1 MNRHSSINRI
11 PYRISSEVSRVWVPV
26 AETGKGSG
34 KSGHSRSIAKR
45 GVFAAAISLVLS
57 PLAHAA
63 PPSSPCASPACGSV
77 ALSATSHPTGA
88 QVVSGSGSITQSGNT
103 TDIRQSSPNLAIDWL
118 SFNLGSQATVDFIQ
132 PSASA
137 VAVNRILGNDGS
149 DILGHIDANGQVWLI
164 NPNGIV
170 FGQGAV
176 VNVGGLVASTL
187 AAGDSSSSGGSQ
199 SFAGAGTGGVL
210 NQGTISAAQ
219 GGYVALLGNQ
229 VVNQGTVTARL
240 GTVAL
245 GAGSAA
251 TLTFAGNALVKMQ
264 VDRSTLDNLAANGGL
279 IQADGGQVIMSAGAE
294 NALLA
299 SVVNNTG
306 VIEART
312 VENHAGTITL
322 LGGMTAGT
330 VNVGG
335 TLDASAPEG
344 GNGGSIETS
353 GAQVKVANDAKV
365 TTLAATGKTGMW
377 LVDPTDFTVAP
388 SGGDIS
394 GATLSSD
401 LNSTNTTILS
411 SSGTSPVTGGGSGGN
426 INVNDTVSWSANTT
440 LTLTAANNVNV
451 NANVTATGD
460 AAGLIINPNT
470 GNGSQVASGTGAL
483 NLNMGNS
490 ITLSGANPTLS
501 IAGNS
506 YTVINSLG
514 TAGSTTGTDL
524 QGINGNLAGFYA
536 LGSDIDATATSSWN
550 GGAGL
555 TPIGAFGAPFTGT
568 FNGLGH
574 TISNLTFFNNSYA
587 DGAYGLF
594 GDTSGAILNVGLI
607 GESMWERAGG
617 SNAILFLGGLA
628 GENTGTISNSYATG
642 TSIGIVGGDGTSITQ
657 GNIGGLVGSSSGP
670 ISDSYAAVAISGG
683 NVGMQTVSY
692 GGLVGNNIAS
702 ITNSYA
708 TGSLTSLQCG
718 DGPCRVGGLAGYNS
732 STIGNSFATGS
743 LSYFNGVIGLSQN
756 TVNGGLV
763 GYNDGTYG
771 QGSITNSYA
780 TGNVTA
786 AGGEAGGL
794 VGFNIYHGTVTNS
807 YATGSVV
814 GNNYVGGLV
823 GYNQSSVSNSYATGA
838 VTGAVGGGGLVGGDD
853 GFITNS
859 YATGPVTGG
868 DYLGGLAGWN
878 GGTITNSYSAGSV
891 SSSVGGSHV
900 GGIVGYNTSLVTPTQ
915 TGLIINSF
923 WDITTSGQSTS
934 AGGPSSGGGTGM
946 VTADMQTQAN
956 FTSATNANGNVN
968 PGWDFANTWV
978 MYGGYTY
985 PLLRAFMTP
994 LTVTANGA
1002 TVTYDQQAYSG
1013 GNGVTYSVTP
1023 NANLLGTL
1031 AYGGTSQ
1038 GAINAGTY
1046 TIVPGGLYSNQQ
1058 GYVITFAS
1066 GTLTINPLALTGASI
1081 AAAGSSY
1088 GAPVTPGTVSFSN
1101 LFPGD
1106 VVTSAVS
1113 IVNPAYSGSNHLN
1126 AGGYAQS
1133 ASSTL
1138 GGANA
1143 EDYTFAGY
1151 TTPTN
1156 TYTVSQLALTGAAI
1170 STANSTYGS
1179 TVSPGALSFGNVLA
1193 GDAVGATVSIVSPTY
1208 STSNHL
1214 NAGNYAQ
1221 SASTLTGA
1229 DAGDYTFSGFIT
1241 PTNNYSVSPLA
1252 LTGTAI
1258 SAVGTTYGTPAAP
1271 GAVSFGNIL
1280 VGDLV
1285 SSTASLVN
1293 PAFSTSGNLA
1303 AGGYAQTASPL
1314 TGADAGNYA
1323 FLGYTTPTGNYTVNP
1338 LTLTVTGLS
1347 AANKVYNGN
1356 NIAGLNGTASIAPI
1370 TNDAVTLVGT
1380 GTGTF
1385 ADANVGTG
1393 KAVAVS
1399 GYTLTGADAGDY
1411 SLSEPA
1417 GLTANISQLASVTWI
1432 GGATGNWSNAAN
1444 WAGGAIPD
1452 YANVAAVTIPSGKT
1466 VTYDSGVPGTTT
1478 LTSLTDGGTLV
1489 MAAGNLS
1496 TTGNLSTAG
1505 YKQTGGTL
1513 DVEGTLSVNSNTAA
1527 VTLGNIDTASL
1538 DITSKTGAITQAAAT
1553 TLYVTG
1559 ATTLTGDV
1567 ITLANSTNNFEG
1579 AVASDGYSI
1588 KVVDDGAGGLILGN
1602 TTATGTLTDT
1612 SRAGAITQAAAT
1624 AIDAT
1629 GPVSLT
1635 ANNGLA
1641 GSSAVAYNITL
1652 ADSGNNIAGSVNT
1665 SGLNIDLFNS
1675 NAGGLALGNT
1685 TVGGTLTVTSAA
1697 GAITQAGST
1706 QIKATGATILTADN
1720 GNITLANAANKF
1732 TGAVTAS
1739 GTAITLDDS
1748 VALTAD
1754 LDSTGAASVTSAK
1767 ALTVAGTIG
1776 TSLTTVATGKT
1787 TFGTTAVGTTLTVT
1801 STGAVKSTT
1810 PGILTVAGKKTT
1822 TANPDVTVNGT
1833 VGALIK

>member
-11 PYRISSEVSRVWVPV
+11 PHRISSEVSRVWVAV

-45 GVFAAAISLVLS
+45 WAFAAAISLVLS
-57 PLAHAA
+57 PLAQAA
-63 PPSSPCASPACGSV
+63 PPSSPCASPACGSA

-103 TDIRQSSPNLAIDWL
+103 TDVRQSSTDLSIDWL
-118 SFNLGSQATVDFIQ
+118 SFNVGSQATVDFIQ

-137 VAVNRILGNDGS
+137 VAVNRIAGTNGS
-149 DILGHIDANGQVWLI
+149 EILGHIDANGQVWLI

-187 AAGDSSSSGGSQ
+187 AAGDSGSSGSTQ
-199 SFAGAGTGGVL
+199 SFAGAGTGFVL
-210 NQGTISAAQ
+210 NQGAISAAQ

-279 IQADGGQVIMSAGAE
+279 IQADGGQVIMSAGAK

-322 LGGMTAGT
+322 LGGMIAGT
-330 VNVGG
+330 AAIAG
-335 TLDASAPEG
+335 TLDASAPDG
-344 GNGGSIETS
+344 GNGGFIETS
-353 GAQVKVANDAKV
+353 AAHVEVADSAKI
-365 TTLAATGKTGMW
+365 TTKASSGQFGRW
-377 LVDPTDFTVAP
+377 LIDPQDFTVAP
-388 SGGDIS
+388 SGGDVT
-394 GATLSSD
+394 GATLSGE
-401 LNSTNTTILS
+401 LNMTSVTLES
-411 SSGTSPVTGGGSGGN
+411 SQGANAGSGN
-426 INVNDTVSWSANTT
+426 VNVNDTVSWSANTA
-440 LTLTAANNVNV
+440 LTLTASNNVNV
-451 NANVTATGD
+451 NANITASG
-460 AAGLIINPNT
+460 ASAGLVINPNT
-470 GNGSQVASGTGAL
+470 MNGTESPSGTGTF
-483 NLNMGNS
+483 NLGAGAA
-490 ITLSGANPTLS
+490 ITLSGANASLAIATPTYTL
-501 IAGNS
+501 GNGATINLPNVS
-506 YTVINSLG
+506 PTSTTALVIGGTPYTVINTLG
-514 TAGSTTGTDL
+514 AAGSVTGTDL
-524 QGINGNLAGFYA
+524 QGMSANLAGNYA
-536 LGSDIDATATSSWN
+536 LGSNIDATATSGWN
-550 GGAGL
+550 SGNGFSAIGQSPLAGGS
-555 TPIGAFGAPFTGT
+555 FSGT
-568 FNGLGH
+568 FDGLGH
-574 TISNLTFFNNSYA
+574 TISNLTSENDATGVPENGAYTTGLFGITAPTSVIRNVGLLDVTIDSRSIVSFAAVGTLVDESDGVVANSYA
-587 DGAYGLF
+587 TGSVIAVGSQVWVGGLVGGMGEGSISNSHASTTVEGQNTGGQEPTSYF
-594 GDTSGAILNVGLI
+594 GGLVGNGGVITNSYATGNVITNCAQGLCI
-607 GESMWERAGG
+607 AGG
-617 SNAILFLGGLA
+617 LVGQNLSS
-628 GENTGTISNSYATG
+628 ISNSYATG
-642 TSIGIVGGDGTSITQ
+642 AVYAYPGSTDEYV
-657 GNIGGLVGSSSGP
+657 GGLVGANQNG
-670 ISDSYAAVAISGG
+670 
-683 NVGMQTVSY
+683 
-692 GGLVGNNIAS
+692 AS

-708 TGSLTSLQCG
+708 TG
-718 DGPCRVGGLAGYNS
+718 
-732 STIGNSFATGS
+732 
-743 LSYFNGVIGLSQN
+743 
-756 TVNGGLV
+756 TVS
-763 GYNDGTYG
+763 GTDNE
-771 QGSITNSYA
+771 S
-780 TGNVTA
+780 
-786 AGGEAGGL
+786 AGGL
-794 VGFNIYHGTVTNS
+794 VGSNQSGGSVTNSYAAGAVSGPFSGGLVAVNSGTVTNS
-807 YATGSVV
+807 FWDVTATG
-814 GNNYVGGLV
+814 
-823 GYNQSSVSNSYATGA
+823 QSAS
-838 VTGAVGGGGLVGGDD
+838 
-853 GFITNS
+853 
-859 YATGPVTGG
+859 
-868 DYLGGLAGWN
+868 
-878 GGTITNSYSAGSV
+878 
-891 SSSVGGSHV
+891 
-900 GGIVGYNTSLVTPTQ
+900 Q
-915 TGLIINSF
+915 
-923 WDITTSGQSTS
+923 
-934 AGGPSSGGGTGM
+934 GGTGLT
-946 VTADMQTQAN
+946 TAQMQTQAN
-956 FTSATNANGNVN
+956 FTSATTANGNVN

-978 MYGGYTY
+978 MYDGYTY
-985 PLLRAFMTP
+985 PLLRGFMTP
-994 LTVTANGA
+994 LTVAANGA
-1002 TVTYDQQAYSG
+1002 TMTYDQQTYSG

-1058 GYVITFAS
+1058 GYAITFAG

-1081 AAAGSSY
+1081 ASAGSIY

-1138 GGANA
+1138 SGANA

-1156 TYTVSQLALTGAAI
+1156 TYTVSQLALTGASI
-1170 STANSTYGS
+1170 SAANSTYGS
-1179 TVSPGALSFGNVLA
+1179 TVTPGALSFGNALA

-1229 DAGDYTFSGFIT
+1229 DAGNYTFSGFTT
-1241 PTNNYSVSPLA
+1241 PTNNYGVSPLA

-1271 GAVSFGNIL
+1271 GAVSFGNI
-1280 VGDLV
+1280 VAGDLV

-1303 AGGYAQTASPL
+1303 AGNYAQTASPL

-1432 GGATGNWSNAAN
+1432 GGATGNWSSAAN
-1444 WAGGAIPD
+1444 WLGGAVPD

-1478 LTSLTDGGTLV
+1478 LTSLTDSGTLV

-1496 TTGNLSTAG
+1496 ITGNLSTAG
-1505 YKQTGGTL
+1505 YKQSGGTL
-1513 DVEGTLSVNSNTAA
+1513 DVGGTLSINSNTAA
-1527 VTLGNIDTASL
+1527 VTLGNIDAGSL
-1538 DITSKTGAITQAAAT
+1538 DITSKTGNITQVASTAVD
-1553 TLYVTG
+1553 VTG
-1559 ATTLTGDV
+1559 ATSLTGEI
-1567 ITLANSTNNFEG
+1567 ITLANSTNNFGG
-1579 AVASDGYSI
+1579 AVASSGFNI

-1602 TTATGTLTDT
+1602 TAATGTLTDT

-1641 GSSAVAYNITL
+1641 GSNAVTYNIAL
-1652 ADSGNNIAGSVNT
+1652 ADSGNNIAGPISA
-1665 SGLNIDLFNS
+1665 SGLNIDLLDS
-1675 NAGGLALGNT
+1675 NAGGLTLGT
-1685 TVGGTLTVTSAA
+1685 IAASGTLAVTSAA

-1720 GNITLANAANKF
+1720 GYITLANAANKF

-1833 VGALIK
+1833 VGGLIK